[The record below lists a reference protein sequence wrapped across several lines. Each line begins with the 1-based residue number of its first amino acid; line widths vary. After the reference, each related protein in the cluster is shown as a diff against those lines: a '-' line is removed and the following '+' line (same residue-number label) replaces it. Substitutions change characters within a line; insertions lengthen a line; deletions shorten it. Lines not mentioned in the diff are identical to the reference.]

1 MKQQL
6 FTLVLS
12 TLLLAGCVT
21 EPKVDMNTPEG
32 LFKLAE
38 FYRKQERY
46 EEAITQYKALSNKH
60 PYSKLAVEAE
70 LKVGD
75 CHYEKQEYAE
85 AFSSYKAFKEL
96 HPKHAA
102 SDYVTFRAAESLRE
116 QLPATVDRDLSQAT
130 TAIGLYEELTV
141 SYPQSKYAKESNEK
155 KLKLIQMLADKE
167 IYIADFYYKQGKFIS
182 ALTRYEMFLT
192 TFPQNQKTPY
202 VLLQAAY
209 SARKIHIDDKTKL
222 HASRLMSEFPGTP
235 EAKDAKKDFPNVN

>member
-1 MKQQL
+1 MKQLLYAFL
-6 FTLVLS
+6 FITLLS
-12 TLLLAGCVT
+12 TGCVT
-21 EPKVDMNTPEG
+21 EPKVDLNTPEG
-32 LFKLAE
+32 IYKLAE

-70 LKVGD
+70 LKVAD

-85 AFSSYKAFKEL
+85 SFASYKSFKEL
-96 HPKHAA
+96 HPKYPTT
-102 SDYVTFRAAESLRE
+102 DYVIFRAAESLRE
-116 QLPATVDRDLSQAT
+116 QLPVTVDRDLSQAT

-167 IYIADFYYKQGKFIS
+167 IYIADFYYQQGKYIS
-182 ALTRYEMFLT
+182 ALTRYETFLT

-209 SARKIHIDDKTKL
+209 AARKVEVPDKIAL
-222 HASRLMSEFPGTP
+222 HAGRLMSEFPSTP